1 MKIRPITFLVA
12 LVCLGLGHAYAED
25 TLEIDAS
32 NTPSENL
39 PDPDAIIIE
48 GDKVQVYLDRKL
60 KSIGNASLTTGA
72 QEVHGDTI
80 EYDVQ
85 NEELHVI
92 GNVRLETKG
101 GRIKGPELRMK
112 PSESIG
118 EMKNPS
124 FELDSQ
130 FANLPQFGTTGNQR
144 QDNDNLI
151 YNSNNTT
158 PLTQQNIEDSGYAPG
173 LSRKQGASRGDAKG
187 VVFEGPDRKRLK
199 SARYTTCE
207 VGSDDWFIRAK
218 ELELDDYTKTGTARN
233 ARVEFQGVPILWTPW
248 VNFSFLNQRKSGFL
262 APTWGTTSRSGF
274 EFLVP
279 FYWNIAPDMDATIGT
294 RFLSKRGMQYQG
306 EFRYL
311 NEDYQGTANLEYLPS
326 DTSTGDNRYY
336 AKFAHLHNFQNGW
349 TAAYNLEK
357 VSDDKYFSEMST
369 RIVTTSR
376 VNLPQQAYVNYADEN
391 WTFNALVQKFQTL
404 DGLNYPLQR
413 LPQLTLTGNDEW
425 GPFDVKLLTQWANF
439 DRNSNAISTQSTL
452 SGGTLDTLVTGK
464 RLVAYPSISL
474 PMAQP
479 YGYITPKLGLHYT
492 KYEVDNGAFTI
503 RDSNGNITSQDEY
516 QSQSRTLP
524 IFSIDSGLYFDRDV
538 RIVKNRYT
546 QTLEP
551 RLYYV
556 YIPYRD
562 QSLLPVYDSSQADL
576 NMGSLFL
583 ENQFT
588 GQDRINNANQLTMAF
603 TSRMISKKTGEQRLA
618 VTVGQRYYFADE
630 KVYLPGVNPRSGD
643 TSDIIGEITARLL
656 NNWNI
661 DIFGQ
666 YNTDRNVYVR
676 NNISARYN
684 PEPGKTLNLGYRY
697 TEDRLEQIN
706 ISGQWPLGKGWYG
719 LGRWNYSLREN
730 QPIEGIAGLEYDA
743 DCWQARAVMQR
754 VSTATADANYAL
766 YFQLELG
773 GLASIGQNPLK
784 LLNRA
789 IPGYTSSSLIPDSY
803 Q

>member
-12 LVCLGLGHAYAED
+12 LVCLSLGQAYAED
-25 TLEIDAS
+25 ALETEAT
-32 NTPSENL
+32 NMTAETP

-48 GDKVQVYLDRKL
+48 GDKVQVYLDRRL
-60 KSIGNASLTTGA
+60 KSIGNASLISGQ

-80 EYDVQ
+80 EYDMQ

-101 GRIKGPELRMK
+101 GRIKGPELRLK

-118 EMKNPS
+118 EMKHPS

-130 FANLPQFGTTGNQR
+130 FANLPQFGTSGNKR
-144 QDNDNLI
+144 EDNDNLV
-151 YNSNNTT
+151 YSTDNTT

-173 LSRKQGASRGDAKG
+173 LSRRQGASRGDATG
-187 VVFEGPDRKRLK
+187 VVFEGPTRKRLK
-199 SARYTTCE
+199 DARYTTCE
-207 VGSDDWFIRAK
+207 VGSDDWFVRAK

-248 VNFSFLNQRKSGFL
+248 INFSFMNQRKTGLL

-279 FYWNIAPDMDATIGT
+279 FYWNIAPDMDATFGT
-294 RFLSKRGMQYQG
+294 RYLSKRGMQYQG

-311 NEDYQGTANLEYLPS
+311 NEDYQGTANIEYLPG
-326 DTSTGDNRYY
+326 DTSTGENRYY
-336 AKFAHLHNFQNGW
+336 AKFAHLHDFHNGW
-349 TAAYNLEK
+349 SAAYNLEK
-357 VSDDKYFSEMST
+357 VSDDKYFSEMTT

-391 WTFNALVQKFQTL
+391 WTFNALVQKYQTL
-404 DGLNYPLQR
+404 DGINYPLQR

-425 GPFDVKLLTQWANF
+425 GPFDVKLFTQWANF
-439 DRNSNAISTQSTL
+439 DRNNDTIDTWATA
-452 SGGTLDTLVTGK
+452 SGGTLQTLVTGK

-474 PMAQP
+474 PMARP
-479 YGYITPKLGLHYT
+479 YGYITPKLGLHYSH
-492 KYEVDNGAFTI
+492 YQVDNGDFTL
-503 RDSNGNITSQDEY
+503 RDSNGAITSQDEY

-551 RLYYV
+551 RLYYI

-562 QSLLPVYDSSQADL
+562 QSLIPVYDSSLSDL

-588 GQDRINNANQLTMAF
+588 GQDRINNANQLTLAV
-603 TSRMISKKTGEQRLA
+603 TSRMISKKTGEQRMA
-618 VTVGQRYYFADE
+618 VTLGQRYYFADE

-643 TSDIIGEITARLL
+643 TSDIIGELTARLL
-656 NNWNI
+656 NHWNI

-666 YNTDRNVYVR
+666 YNTDRSVYIR
-676 NNISARYN
+676 KNISARYN
-684 PEPGKTLNLGYRY
+684 PEPGKVLNLGYRY

-730 QPIEGIAGLEYDA
+730 QPIEGLAGLEYDA
-743 DCWQARAVMQR
+743 GCWQARTVMQR